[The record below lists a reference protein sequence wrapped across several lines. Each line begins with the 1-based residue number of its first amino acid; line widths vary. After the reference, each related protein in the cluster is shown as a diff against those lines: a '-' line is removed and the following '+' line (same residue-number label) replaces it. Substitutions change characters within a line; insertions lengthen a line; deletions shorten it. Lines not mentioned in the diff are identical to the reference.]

1 MNPTK
6 ALLILLI
13 VASSFIFPAAAISY
27 AHAASATVM
36 INQPNAKTFKCID
49 PTGKKLLCILVVT
62 KVKPPKN
69 TLTCKDPDNHRFKCT
84 YIIINK
90 KEINTRVFHKIVFLY
105 VYVTPKYKK
114 LLFENK
120 SMVVP
125 IFVTKTVVKIIHE
138 HEYSGGVRVVVIREE
153 EDYDRPTAIAINCFA
168 PCFQQEYTRAII
180 HKTIINAPVFVTNVN
195 QITSIVNNVNTVNSV
210 NLIDNNLINNAYVN
224 NVNTNNM
231 NIFNPPPPPAYSPT
245 NLFSVPPGT
254 PIYKG
259 GTTNPNAPP
268 NMIGSSP
275 TGPTNELTPT
285 QTQTNQTLLNLPGN
299 TTTTSQPSDTPP
311 FNNSNTSS
319 PVNNTITPPP
329 PPSASNT
336 TPNNTTSSG
345 TLENN
350 TTSNLSAASN
360 SQAVTPG
367 CGQGTDNSTCQ
378 SNSNPTSTAQQNTT
392 TTSQPSDTP
401 PFNNSNTSSPVNNT
415 ITPPPPPSASNT
427 TPNNTTS
434 SGTLENNTTSNLSAA
449 SNSQAVTPGCGQG
462 TDNSTCQSNQT
473 PQNATTTPHAVDCNA
488 NPDDPS
494 CLQQNANN
502 NPN

>member
-62 KVKPPKN
+62 TVKPPKN

-90 KEINTRVFHKIVFLY
+90 KEINTKVFHKIVFLY
-105 VYVTPKYKK
+105 MYVTPKYKK

-153 EDYDRPTAIAINCFA
+153 EDYDRPSAIAINCFA

-195 QITSIVNNVNTVNSV
+195 QITSIVNNVNTMNSV

-245 NLFSVPPGT
+245 NLFSVPPDT

-319 PVNNTITPPP
+319 PVNNTITAPS

-345 TLENN
+345 TM
-350 TTSNLSAASN
+350 
-360 SQAVTPG
+360 
-367 CGQGTDNSTCQ
+367 
-378 SNSNPTSTAQQNTT
+378 
-392 TTSQPSDTP
+392 
-401 PFNNSNTSSPVNNT
+401 
-415 ITPPPPPSASNT
+415 
-427 TPNNTTS
+427 
-434 SGTLENNTTSNLSAA
+434 ENNTTSNLSAA

-473 PQNATTTPHAVDCNA
+473 PQNATTTPPAVDCNA

-502 NPN
+502 NAN